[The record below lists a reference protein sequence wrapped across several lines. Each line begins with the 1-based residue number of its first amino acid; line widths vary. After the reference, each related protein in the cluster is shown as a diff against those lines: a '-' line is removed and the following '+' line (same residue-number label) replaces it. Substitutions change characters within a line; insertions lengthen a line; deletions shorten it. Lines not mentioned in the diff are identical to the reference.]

1 MHQCPFSVAAKDQ
14 ELLLTFT
21 TLYLSQNLVVEVP
34 RVGQVV
40 VRHVATRRAL
50 ILTPLHWG
58 ILKNFEGG
66 RTVSAVLRQLIHA
79 RGCLPLGEFYE
90 LVVKAHGAAMLCE
103 TMDQAATAPPSRPW
117 TWSANGTLIRRLT
130 MAVVFI
136 ALLGLL
142 FNRVGPPGHWWWWL
156 TGWFLSCLGIS
167 AGFALAGGLLHAA
180 GREIYAAGWVWRT
193 ALPRFEVELDD
204 ELAEPELSTNL
215 ALARI
220 APIFALAAI
229 SAWWVHDLTLPILC
243 GLLWELA
250 PRARGPFARLL
261 RAVHYVPRPSATYG
275 FEFGGNRRKWSRLR
289 SWFETGEI
297 RLALMWSGYAVI
309 WALIASMALCLSFG
323 LDARE
328 LVDELVAKDVPGS
341 SALLLLALIALFG
354 LGVAGCLS
362 YSWLR
367 KKIERIRRWLE
378 RRKAE
383 RNAPPPTVP
392 TTHEIYEFLGRT
404 HPFQLIPDTERML
417 TAAAF
422 EAQISP
428 PQEPAVMAGDRNPRL
443 RVLYSGRVSVESAML
458 QLNQHELLPGTI
470 FGEQALLHDASH
482 PRTIRCSTACV
493 ILTLGRAVFE
503 HRVKRFVPNHLI
515 EDAANKIAFLR
526 QIPITRGWPQAI
538 LASFARRAV
547 VQTFAR
553 NALVLDQGRENTLF
567 FLVLEGELK
576 VVKDGRKV
584 GRIRSGDI
592 FGEISL
598 LQNSLTH
605 AAVVGHHAGSYL
617 CISKPDFL
625 AFLSQDTALALQ
637 IEAIA
642 SRRLG
647 TSVFASSR
655 KSARKGRR

>member
-1 MHQCPFSVAAKDQ
+1 MHHRPFSVAAKDQ

-21 TLYLSQNLVVEVP
+21 TLHLSQNLAVEVP

-40 VRHVATRRAL
+40 VRHVATRKAL

-66 RTVSAVLRQLIHA
+66 RTVSAVLRQLIHS

-90 LVVKAHGAAMLCE
+90 LVVKAHGAGMLCE
-103 TMDQAATAPPSRPW
+103 SADRAEAAPPSLPW
-117 TWSANGTLIRRLT
+117 TWSANGLVVRRATAAL
-130 MAVVFI
+130 VFI
-136 ALLGLL
+136 ALVGLIL
-142 FNRVGPPGHWWWWL
+142 NRVGQPAHWVWWL
-156 TGWFLSCLGIS
+156 PGWLLSCLAIS

-180 GREIYAAGWVWRT
+180 GREIYAAGWIWRT

-204 ELAEPELSTNL
+204 DLAEPELATNL

-220 APIFALAAI
+220 APFFLLVAI
-229 SAWWVHDLTLPILC
+229 AAWWVHDLTLPLIC

-275 FEFGGNRRKWSRLR
+275 FEFDGNRRKWSRLR
-289 SWFETGEI
+289 SWFEAGEI
-297 RLALMWSGYAVI
+297 RLGCMWLGYGVI
-309 WALIASMALCLSFG
+309 WGLIACMAVCLAFG

-328 LVDELVAKDVPGS
+328 LVAGLVDKDVPGR
-341 SALLLLALIALFG
+341 SALLLFMVLGLAAVGIVGFVSITWARRT
-354 LGVAGCLS
+354 LGRV
-362 YSWLR
+362 
-367 KKIERIRRWLE
+367 RRWLE
-378 RRKAE
+378 RRRAE
-383 RNAPPPTVP
+383 RRAPAPTEP
-392 TTHEIYEFLGRT
+392 SSQEIYEFLGRT

-422 EAQISP
+422 EAQIYAAG
-428 PQEPAVMAGDRNPRL
+428 EPAVMAGDPSPRL
-443 RVLYSGRVSVESAML
+443 RILYVGRVAVESSML
-458 QLNQHELLPGTI
+458 HLSHHELLPGTI
-470 FGEQALLHDASH
+470 FGENALLRDEPQ
-482 PRTIRCSTACV
+482 PRTVRCATACV
-493 ILTLGRAVFE
+493 IITLGRAVYE

-515 EDAANKIAFLR
+515 EDAAHKIAFLR
-526 QIPITRGWPQAI
+526 QIPITRSWPQAI

-553 NALVLDQGRENTLF
+553 NAVVLDQGRENTLF

-576 VVKDGRKV
+576 IVKDGRTV
-584 GRIRSGDI
+584 GRIRRGDI

-625 AFLSQDTALALQ
+625 AFLTQDTALALQ

-647 TSVFASSR
+647 TSVFASTR
-655 KSARKGRR
+655 NKGKRVRR